1 MNNYNLKYMLHVAV
15 RYWLAI
21 VLAAVFVAGVAFS
34 YINFIAPPKYSAK
47 GSIVVTNGKIITES
61 YNDKATS
68 GAKVENSDIV
78 ASLNFVDTIT
88 DILKTSGIYKIL
100 AENIDEDY
108 SFGHLMGCT
117 SVTKRND
124 NTIFVDVTFTDSDPK
139 RAVEIVNE
147 YLRIAPDY
155 INTMVKDA
163 SSSIVTA
170 DGARWGYPSD
180 IVVVGIGGIIGAVA
194 MYLIIFFIYSSSNVI
209 RDGENVEEMIGMD
222 IIGIVPDFA
231 TSKSHEK
238 RYGAY
243 YSAGGR
249 KNG

>member
-1 MNNYNLKYMLHVAV
+1 MNGPYLESMGLSYQLKESTV
-15 RYWLAI
+15 R
-21 VLAAVFVAGVAFS
+21 VTVRG
-34 YINFIAPPKYSAK
+34 NR
-47 GSIVVTNGKIITES
+47 SIV
-61 YNDKATS
+61 
-68 GAKVENSDIV
+68 NS
-78 ASLNFVDTIT
+78 L
-88 DILKTSGIYKIL
+88 
-100 AENIDEDY
+100 
-108 SFGHLMGCT
+108 
-117 SVTKRND
+117 
-124 NTIFVDVTFTDSDPK
+124 
-139 RAVEIVNE
+139 
-147 YLRIAPDY
+147 
-155 INTMVKDA
+155 
-163 SSSIVTA
+163 TA
-170 DGARWGYPSD
+170 SD